1 MTAPLAYVTDGRQ
14 AIGSALKR
22 GPLGFEAFNREERS
36 LGMYPTAPAA
46 ANAVFRAAESE
57 RGQG

>member
-1 MTAPLAYVTDGRQ
+1 MTAPLAYGTDGRQ
-14 AIGSALKR
+14 AIGSVLKR